1 MLREALGGIKMP
13 FFTIFTPTYNRA
25 YILSQ
30 LYQSLC
36 VQTCK
41 DFEWLIIDDGS
52 KDNTSSLVKEW
63 ISECKKFPI
72 RYYSKVNSGKPRAIN
87 DGVKKAKG
95 KYFFMVDS
103 DDRLKPDAIEK
114 MRRWCQEI
122 DEEEKIIGVGAARGY
137 PNDEYIKGVAPYVN
151 QAGWIDATN
160 LERQKYNLDADM
172 CEAYK
177 IELFKRFPMA
187 EWKGEKFA
195 PEQIALN
202 EIALAGYKVRW
213 HSDIIYICEYLN
225 DGLTKGSKKLEKNNP
240 MGYAMMYNHMLKYPS
255 LTRKRK
261 LYIAAQHIALSIYGR
276 NPGYIWKSN
285 QIKYTVL
292 MLPIGV
298 GLAIRR
304 KRQLKEV

>member
-1 MLREALGGIKMP
+1 ME
-13 FFTIFTPTYNRA
+13 
-25 YILSQ
+25 
-30 LYQSLC
+30 
-36 VQTCK
+36 
-41 DFEWLIIDDGS
+41 
-52 KDNTSSLVKEW
+52 
-63 ISECKKFPI
+63 
-72 RYYSKVNSGKPRAIN
+72 
-87 DGVKKAKG
+87 AKG

-122 DEEEKIIGVGAARGY
+122 DEEEQIIGVGAARGY
-137 PNDEYIKGVAPYVN
+137 PNDEYIKGGAPYVN
-151 QAGWIDATN
+151 QAGWVDATN

-213 HSDIIYICEYLN
+213 HSEIIYICEYLN

-240 MGYAMMYNHMLKYPS
+240 MGYAMMYNHMLKYPNLS
-255 LTRKRK
+255 LKRK
-261 LYIAAQHIALSIYGR
+261 LYIAAQHIALSIYGH

-285 QIKYTVL
+285 QLKYTVL